1 MYSQYERLRIHV
13 WARDIAVVRQC
24 YVRFARRVRRS
35 HDKRDR
41 KLRKAFYR
49 EMLGY
54 HHSCQKLCRK
64 YRL

>member
-13 WARDIAVVRQC
+13 WARDVAVVRLC
-24 YVRFARRVRRS
+24 YTRLARPIRRS
-35 HDKRDR
+35 HEPRIR

-49 EMLGY
+49 EMLGW
-54 HHSCQKLCRK
+54 HHGCQKLCRK